1 MQRRPAKK
9 TTNNN
14 SAIMGVGVG
23 VGVGVDIDDGTVRL
37 SSLHSERHPLFL

>member
-14 SAIMGVGVG
+14 SAIMGVG